1 VIAVPNGVSLS
12 DAPQFLQSVSW
23 DVTPD
28 TGVNVSFEAGTGRIE
43 PWVFAGIAAYAL
55 QANRWD
61 MTVSTNGV
69 ADCAEAARS
78 GLVRFTEL
86 RGGPVDNPDVEPAG
100 RYIPLRWV
108 STSKDLAL
116 VFADIVPLLHLAD
129 APEQAKAIQYC
140 VSEMVRNVMEHSRSD
155 DGAIVAAERYSEA
168 DEGPATVSIAVAD
181 AGIGI
186 RRSIERN
193 YEVATDAEAI
203 LTAVKFGTTGAVR
216 GRYGA
221 TDNAGA
227 GLFFTSRMART
238 TGGHF
243 AVLSGEA
250 LLVAPPDAD
259 GRSDEE
265 LLTTVAPYP
274 GTVIAIE
281 VGTGVRFDL
290 SDFLADTREA
300 FDARSDRA
308 SRRSSRARF
317 T

>member
-1 VIAVPNGVSLS
+1 MIAVSNGITLG
-12 DAPQFLQSVSW
+12 DAPDFLQSVTW
-23 DVTPD
+23 DIARDIAVEI
-28 TGVNVSFEAGTGRIE
+28 SFEPGTARIE

-61 MTVSTNGV
+61 MTLHTTGV
-69 ADCAEAARS
+69 ADCSEAVRM
-78 GLVRFTEL
+78 GLVRFTDH
-86 RGGPVDNPDVEPAG
+86 RSGPIDEPDVEPAG
-100 RYIPLRWV
+100 RYMPLRWV
-108 STSKDLAL
+108 STSQDLAM

-129 APEQAKAIQYC
+129 APEEAKAIQYC

-155 DGAIVAAERYSEA
+155 DGAIVAAERYPEA
-168 DEGPATVSIAVAD
+168 DGGPATVSITVAD

-193 YEVATDAEAI
+193 YEVATDADAI

-216 GRYGA
+216 GPYGA
-221 TDNAGA
+221 TENAGA
-227 GLFFTSRMART
+227 GLFFTRRMART

-250 LLVAPPDAD
+250 LFVSPPDAD

-265 LLTTVAPYP
+265 LLTRVAPYP

-281 VGTGVRFDL
+281 VGTGGRFDL